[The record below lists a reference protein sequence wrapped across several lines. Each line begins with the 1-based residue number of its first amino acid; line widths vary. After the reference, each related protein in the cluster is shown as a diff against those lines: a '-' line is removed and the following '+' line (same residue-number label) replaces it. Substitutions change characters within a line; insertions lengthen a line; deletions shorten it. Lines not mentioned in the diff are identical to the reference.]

1 MLDNENCSK
10 VNFLSSCIEMDSSS
24 EGDIMDIWNGHWYT
38 IEFYTITY
46 TINSWS
52 IFWLTAQ
59 YISGKDKTF
68 LVR

>member
-10 VNFLSSCIEMDSSS
+10 ANFLSSYIEMDSSA
-24 EGDIMDIWNGHWYT
+24 EGDIIDIWNGHLIFYIVIYT
-38 IEFYTITY
+38 T
-46 TINSWS
+46 NDWS